1 MHDAHGKKKTIW
13 SSDTQRKNNDVNF
26 KVTDDDATVTA
37 WDSHIALTPR
47 SCENWN
53 RRRNFQRNWKSIG
66 SSSVKELHAFEAS
79 WERSER
85 LSPDPELVMTDLSI
99 LFARFGLNSSCTL
112 ALACVH
118 LKQWSKSNRSPI
130 NLHWFSISHSKV
142 TILSVKLCRCQANA
156 SH

>member
-1 MHDAHGKKKTIW
+1 MHNTHGKKKTIW
-13 SSDTQRKNNDVNF
+13 SSDTQRKNNDVNY

-37 WDSHIALTPR
+37 WDSHIALTPLVWKLK
-47 SCENWN
+47 SSAE
-53 RRRNFQRNWKSIG
+53 FSAKLKINWK
-66 SSSVKELHAFEAS
+66 
-79 WERSER
+79 
-85 LSPDPELVMTDLSI
+85 LVCQRAACFWSI
-99 LFARFGLNSSCTL
+99 LGEKWKTFSRPRARNDWSVDLICTLRFKLKNCTL

-118 LKQWSKSNRSPI
+118 LKQWSKSNRLPI